1 MKYQP
6 LDKILRKSFYSGKSQ
21 SLEIDRNFQIVNI
34 SEKVINFA
42 DKPEEVVIGQ
52 DIRLSFPELVGLENI
67 LLSILDGE
75 EDFFELEGIGR
86 NYNSQTHLYID
97 IYIFGERTDI
107 TLSNKLIILIEDA
120 TERMIFKQALAQRV
134 NEAKLLS
141 TTLTAYKNYMEQ
153 VVTSMA
159 DALIVTTKTG
169 KIKTANIASQKLFGY
184 SEAELINQSISIILG
199 DNNFFQQ
206 AVQQPSLFKKY
217 FQNVELICRNK
228 SQEKLLVSFSC
239 AVIEKKIKGLEDIIY
254 IGRDITSRQRR
265 QQLINTQ
272 YTITSILSENQ
283 TIKKAMPKILRAI
296 CQNLGWDIGE
306 LWTTNQYI
314 KSPKERISINP
325 VLRCVE
331 IWSSRAVSVQ
341 QFKSITWQTTY
352 FPGHGLPGKVWET
365 GHPYW
370 VSNIANDE
378 EFKRQ
383 QACIKAGL
391 KSALSFPIL
400 DDEKT
405 FGIMVFLSQD
415 IQKEDKEIQ
424 QLMLSLG
431 HQIAQFIIRKEA
443 EAARLESEER
453 YRDLFENANDLIQ
466 SITPNG
472 SFLYVNKAWQKNL
485 GYSYTEI
492 SKLNVFDIIH
502 PDDHDKSRDAF
513 YRALSGQK
521 VEEVKIAF
529 VTKKG
534 RIILVE
540 GNINCKF
547 LAGKAV
553 ATRAIFRN
561 ITQRVAAEKALKHQQ
576 EKTQRLLLN
585 ILPEAIAN
593 RLKEETVT
601 IAENFGNVTVMFADI
616 VGFTAISS
624 EVSAIELVNLL
635 NQIFSSFDR
644 LTEKYQLEKIKTIGD
659 AYMVVGG
666 LPTRRADH
674 AEAIVYMALD
684 MQKAIDQFN
693 YENQKNFS
701 IRIGIHTGSVV
712 AGVIGIKKFTYDL
725 WGDTVN
731 IASRMESQGIPG
743 CIQVTQNTFNLLQ
756 DKFSFTERGEIDI
769 KGKGKMRTYLLTSL

>member
-6 LDKILRKSFYSGKSQ
+6 LDKILIKSLYSRKCER
-21 SLEIDRNFQIVNI
+21 LEIDHNFQIVNV
-34 SEKVINFA
+34 SERVRGFA
-42 DKPEEVVIGQ
+42 DKPEEVVIGK
-52 DIRLSFPELVGLENI
+52 DIRLSFPELVGLESI
-67 LLSILDGE
+67 LLSLLDGE

-86 NYNSQTHLYID
+86 TYNSETNLYID
-97 IYIFGERTDI
+97 IYIFSERTDI
-107 TLSNKLIILIEDA
+107 TLPNKLIILIEDA
-120 TERMIFKQALAQRV
+120 TERMIFKQALTQRV

-141 TTLTAYKNYMEQ
+141 SALSAYKNYMEQ

-169 KIKTANIASQKLFGY
+169 KIKTVNIAAQQLFGY
-184 SEAELINQSISIILG
+184 SETELINQSISIILD

-206 AVQQPSLFKKY
+206 AVQQPDLFKKY

-228 SQEKLLVSFSC
+228 FHEKLLVSFSC
-239 AVIEKKIKGLEDIIY
+239 AVIQKKIKGLEDIIY

-272 YTITSILSENQ
+272 YAITKILSENQ
-283 TIKKAMPKILRAI
+283 SIKKAMPKLLQAI

-314 KSPKERISINP
+314 TTPKWPCINP

-352 FPGHGLPGKVWET
+352 IPGNGLPGTVWET

-370 VSNIANDE
+370 VNNIAHDK

-383 QACIKAGL
+383 QVSVKSGL
-391 KSALSFPIL
+391 KSAFSFPIL
-400 DDEKT
+400 DDAKT

-415 IQKEDKEIQ
+415 IQKKDEEIQ
-424 QLMLSLG
+424 QVMLSIG
-431 HQIAQFIIRKEA
+431 HQIAQFIKQKEA
-443 EAARLESEER
+443 EYARLESEER

-466 SITPNG
+466 SITPYGN
-472 SFLYVNKAWQKNL
+472 FIYVNKAWQKTL

-492 SKLNVFDIIH
+492 SKINVFDIIH
-502 PDDHDKSRDAF
+502 PDDHEQCRNAF
-513 YRALSGQK
+513 YRASYGEKIEQLK
-521 VEEVKIAF
+521 VAF

-534 RIILVE
+534 SIIFVE

-561 ITQRVAAEKALKHQQ
+561 ITQRLAAETALKHQQ
-576 EKTQRLLLN
+576 EKTQKLLLN

-601 IAENFGNVTVMFADI
+601 IAENFASVTVMFADI
-616 VGFTAISS
+616 VGFTNIAS
-624 EVSAIELVNLL
+624 EVSPIELVNLL
-635 NQIFSSFDR
+635 NHIFSSFDR

-666 LPTRRADH
+666 LPTRRHDH
-674 AEAIVYMALD
+674 AEAIAYMALD
-684 MQKAIDQFN
+684 MQKAISQFN
-693 YENQKNFS
+693 CENQQNFS
-701 IRIGIHTGSVV
+701 IRIGIHSGPVV

-743 CIQVTQNTFNLLQ
+743 SIQITETTFNLLK
-756 DKFSFTERGEIDI
+756 DKFLFTERGEIDI
-769 KGKGKMRTYLLTSL
+769 KGKGKMKTYFFTSL

>member
-6 LDKILRKSFYSGKSQ
+6 LDKILIKSLYSRKCER
-21 SLEIDRNFQIVNI
+21 LEIDHNFQIVNV
-34 SEKVINFA
+34 SERVRGFA
-42 DKPEEVVIGQ
+42 DKPEEVVIGK
-52 DIRLSFPELVGLENI
+52 DIRLSFPELVGLESI
-67 LLSILDGE
+67 LLSLLDGE

-86 NYNSQTHLYID
+86 TYNSETNLYID
-97 IYIFGERTDI
+97 IYIFSERTDI
-107 TLSNKLIILIEDA
+107 TLPNKLIILIEDA
-120 TERMIFKQALAQRV
+120 TERMIFKQALTQRV

-141 TTLTAYKNYMEQ
+141 SALSAYKNYMEQ

-169 KIKTANIASQKLFGY
+169 KIKTVNIAAQQLFGY
-184 SEAELINQSISIILG
+184 SETELINQSISIILD

-206 AVQQPSLFKKY
+206 AVQQPALFKKY

-228 SQEKLLVSFSC
+228 SHEKLLVSFSC
-239 AVIEKKIKGLEDIIY
+239 AVIQKKIKGLEDIIY

-272 YTITSILSENQ
+272 YAITKILSENQ
-283 TIKKAMPKILRAI
+283 SIKKAMPKLLQAI

-314 KSPKERISINP
+314 TTPKWPCINP

-352 FPGHGLPGKVWET
+352 IPGNGLPGTVWET

-370 VSNIANDE
+370 VNNIAHDK

-383 QACIKAGL
+383 QVSVKSGL
-391 KSALSFPIL
+391 KSAFSFPIL
-400 DDEKT
+400 DDAKT

-415 IQKEDKEIQ
+415 IQKKDEEIQ
-424 QLMLSLG
+424 QVMLSIG
-431 HQIAQFIIRKEA
+431 HQIAQFIKQKEA
-443 EAARLESEER
+443 EYARLESEER

-466 SITPNG
+466 SITPYGN
-472 SFLYVNKAWQKNL
+472 FIYVNKAWQKTL
-485 GYSYTEI
+485 GYSYAEI
-492 SKLNVFDIIH
+492 SKINVFDIIH
-502 PDDHDKSRDAF
+502 PDDHEQCRNAF
-513 YRALSGQK
+513 YRASYGEKIEELK
-521 VEEVKIAF
+521 VAF

-534 RIILVE
+534 SIIFVE

-561 ITQRVAAEKALKHQQ
+561 ITQRLAAETALKHQQ
-576 EKTQRLLLN
+576 EKTQKLLLN

-601 IAENFGNVTVMFADI
+601 IAENFASVTVMFADI
-616 VGFTAISS
+616 VGFTNIAS
-624 EVSAIELVNLL
+624 EVSPIELVNLL
-635 NQIFSSFDR
+635 NHIFSSFDR

-666 LPTRRADH
+666 LPTRRHDH
-674 AEAIVYMALD
+674 AEAIAYMALD
-684 MQKAIDQFN
+684 MQKAISQFN
-693 YENQKNFS
+693 CENQQNFS
-701 IRIGIHTGSVV
+701 IRIGIHSGPVV

-743 CIQVTQNTFNLLQ
+743 SIQITETTFNLLK
-756 DKFSFTERGEIDI
+756 DKFLFTERGEIDI
-769 KGKGKMRTYLLTSL
+769 KGKGKMKTYFFTSL